1 MTDAALILIAVAV
14 GTLIVILLIILIFHM
29 LKNKSGKKK
38 KKNIPVRTDKAFL
51 VERSS
56 LESRRINEDNTITI
70 ASEYH
75 LVYKIKGERLDFSVP
90 KKIYIQI
97 PDDVKGILTYKGDN
111 FIRFEYSGGIVER

>member
-29 LKNKSGKKK
+29 LKNKSGK

-75 LVYKIKGERLDFSVP
+75 LVYKIKGERLDFSVS

-111 FIRFEYSGGIVER
+111 FIRFEYSGGIVEK